1 MIWWRRPQRTEAK
14 THLENLLKNPHTPR
28 GSWFL
33 LWPYNRWHGHQPKT
47 DSIRFDTGHTSS
59 MSKRCGR
66 AGRLFL
72 TECDAV
78 VGNISGIRSWID
90 RRLGVCNKKPWAHGQ
105 HLEENRKSGRN
116 VVLEI
121 PKQIQVNSIASA
133 DPSLSRW
140 HRYINTILMST
151 SSSKPEPSIP
161 NQSNGLCQLD
171 TLWVN
176 DPTWRWLWI
185 YGMKGRVTL
194 RH

>member
-1 MIWWRRPQRTEAK
+1 MTLTRISVCSPLPLVVVVVARWSWSDDEDQQRTEAK

-28 GSWFL
+28 GSWSLL

-78 VGNISGIRSWID
+78 VGNISGIRSWTD

-105 HLEENRKSGRN
+105 HLEESRKKRSKCCSRN
-116 VVLEI
+116 T
-121 PKQIQVNSIASA
+121 QTNSS
-133 DPSLSRW
+133 
-140 HRYINTILMST
+140 
-151 SSSKPEPSIP
+151 
-161 NQSNGLCQLD
+161 QLD
-171 TLWVN
+171 CFC
-176 DPTWRWLWI
+176 RFI
-185 YGMKGRVTL
+185 AVTVT
-194 RH
+194 